1 MAKPFEVTDASF
13 DAEVI
18 KSDKPVLVDFWAPWC
33 GPCRMVAPIVD
44 ELSDE
49 YDGKVKFVKLNT
61 DDNVKTAAQYQI
73 RSIPTLLVF
82 KGGEP
87 VGHAL
92 QAGAMADR
100 RGVEAGPVVGD
111 GELEMAAR
119 ARQGYGRLGR
129 AGVFRGVLRASRM
142 QKYTAASASRG

>member
-1 MAKPFEVTDASF
+1 MAKPFEVTDSSF
-13 DAEVI
+13 DTEVL

-61 DDNVKTAAQYQI
+61 DDNPQVSVKYQI

-82 KGGEP
+82 KSGEP
-87 VGHAL
+87 VGQIIGFRPKSDLKKRLDAAL
-92 QAGAMADR
+92 VPA
-100 RGVEAGPVVGD
+100 
-111 GELEMAAR
+111 
-119 ARQGYGRLGR
+119 
-129 AGVFRGVLRASRM
+129 
-142 QKYTAASASRG
+142 